1 MAQKERTIK
10 ITLNG
15 REVYGYPGQRLLDLC
30 AECGVEIPA
39 LCYDPHISMYGGCS
53 ICLVEIQG
61 AKALARACA
70 TTINPG
76 MIVKTDTDRVR
87 KTRKLGLELLLS
99 DHVGDCRPP
108 CTLACPARGDV
119 QGYVNLAAQGKF
131 EEALDVLHRN
141 MALPTCIGRICPAPC
156 QEKCRRNLVDDEPVS
171 IREIKRFIGDYCMD
185 KGDLGPV
192 PAIEENGR
200 SVAVVGGG
208 PAGISAAYYLRLK
221 GYAVDLFDKEPFFG
235 GMMRYGIPDYR
246 LPQQILQNEIDWVL
260 DHGIQ
265 AFPNTALGKDIHMEE
280 LREKYDA
287 VILAMGCWKS
297 SPLRAPGEE
306 LPGVVGGIDFLYKV
320 NRHEDVA
327 VGKSVAVVGG
337 GNTAMDACRCAKR
350 LGAEKVTVVYRR
362 TRAEMPAEPIEVEEA
377 MEEGVEFV
385 FLAAPQAVEGSGKV
399 ERMICEKMEL
409 GEPDA
414 SGRRRPVATGET
426 FVLEVD
432 QVIAAIGQQLDPAGL
447 PKEVLDGKR
456 MVSDEH
462 YATPLPGVFVAGDQ
476 KTGPDIAI
484 AAIGTGHWA
493 AESAHHYITKGTP
506 KAPFEYD
513 VVQKD
518 LTAEDF
524 ADKEKTERQ
533 FAHHDAP
540 EVRMQQ
546 AKIFEEYNH
555 GLTHEQTLKDAERC
569 MECGCPDLFECK
581 LRKYAIDY
589 EVNPDRVA
597 GEHLKGVEE
606 VNEYY
611 VRNMDKCILCGRCIR
626 ACNELAG
633 FHAIDFT
640 KRGFAANVDTPY
652 WNGIEA
658 SECTQCGLCVQ
669 LCPVGALLEKRAPR
683 WPHSEVPNVVP
694 TACGQCSVGC
704 QIDLNLDTA
713 KSRIVRITS
722 DLDNPAS
729 VTSGITCAKGRFD
742 FAPLLENRLEAPL
755 VKGAELPWNK
765 ALDSLKDALGKA
777 GKAGIIAGDALSNE
791 EYLALK
797 RFAGDVLE
805 APFAVA
811 GTDAFA
817 PARKAMTEVF
827 GSLET
832 GATYGDLQEAD
843 AVLLVEADLDAKQ
856 PALVSLLRRGMRNK
870 KTRMIFLGG
879 KPGMLERGEAI
890 SLQPR
895 EGSMTDLLKGFA
907 ALTLAAAGKEVPE
920 ELKSYTAAS
929 VAERT
934 GVSRE
939 CLEEAAKAFGGA
951 RKALALLGSL
961 AGACPE
967 KSATLAKLLGQI
979 NQKRLIPL
987 YEGSNLGGAAKAVTA
1002 SVADIVASVKSK
1014 SLKGLVLVNL
1024 DPASVGLT
1032 PADCKALDL
1041 CVVITPKAGE
1051 DYAAYQLPLANWME
1065 RDGTITALS
1074 GEQVEQKRSL
1084 PPRGVSAELC
1094 WILSNLSRRLG
1105 TELPAAWG
1113 AYSAK

>member
-39 LCYDPHISMYGGCS
+39 LCYDPHVSMYGGCS

-76 MIVKTDTDRVR
+76 MVVKTDTDRVH

-108 CTLACPARGDV
+108 CTLACPARGNV
-119 QGYVNLAAQGKF
+119 QAYVNLAAQGKY
-131 EEALDVLHRN
+131 EESLKVLHEN
-141 MALPTCIGRICPAPC
+141 VALPASIGRVCPAPC

-171 IREIKRFIGDYCMD
+171 IREIKRFVADSCMNEN
-185 KGDLGPV
+185 GLGSI

-208 PAGISAAYYLRLK
+208 PAGLAASYYLRLK
-221 GYAVDLFDKEPFFG
+221 GYAVDLFDKEEFFG

-246 LPQQILQNEIDWVL
+246 LPQQILQNEVDWIL
-260 DHGIQ
+260 DHGVK
-265 AFPNTALGKDIHMEE
+265 AYPNTALGMDISLEE

-297 SPLRAPGEE
+297 SPLRAPGED

-320 NRHEDVA
+320 NRHEEVT

-377 MEEGVEFV
+377 MEEGIEFV

-447 PKEVLDGKR
+447 PKEVLDGRR
-456 MVSDEH
+456 MISDAD
-462 YATPLPGVFVAGDQ
+462 YATPLQGVFVAGDQ

-493 AESAHHYITKGTP
+493 AESAHHYIMKGTP

-524 ADKEKTERQ
+524 ADQEKTERQ
-533 FAHHDAP
+533 FARHDAP

-555 GLTHEQTLKDAERC
+555 GLTEEQTLKDAARC

-589 EVNPDRVA
+589 EVNPDRLA
-597 GEHLKGVEE
+597 GEHIKGVQEI
-606 VNEYY
+606 NEYY
-611 VRNMDKCILCGRCIR
+611 VRNLDKCILCGRCIR

-652 WNGIEA
+652 WKGIEA

-669 LCPVGALLEKRAPR
+669 LCPVGALLEKKAPR
-683 WPHSEVPNVVP
+683 WPHSEVPTLVP

-704 QIDLNLDTA
+704 QIDLNLDAA

-722 DLDNPAS
+722 DLDNPVS
-729 VTSGITCAKGRFD
+729 VTQGVTCAKGRFD
-742 FAPLLENRLEAPL
+742 FAHLRENRLEAP
-755 VKGAELPWNK
+755 VAKGEELPWNK
-765 ALDSLKDALGKA
+765 ALDALGEDMKKA
-777 GKAGIIAGDALSNE
+777 GKIGVLAGDALSNE

-797 RFAGDVLE
+797 RFAEEVLE

-811 GTDAFA
+811 GVDAFA
-817 PARKAMTEVF
+817 PARKALTEIL
-827 GSLET
+827 GSSET
-832 GATYGDLQEAD
+832 GSTYGDLQEAN
-843 AVLLVEADLDAKQ
+843 AVLLVDADLDNRQ
-856 PALVSLLRRGMRNK
+856 PALVSLLRRGMRNN
-870 KTRMIFLGG
+870 KTQVILLGG
-879 KPGMLERGEAI
+879 KPGMIERGETI

-895 EGSMTDLLKGFA
+895 KGTEGDLLKGFA
-907 ALTLAAAGKEVPE
+907 ALALAAAGKEVPE
-920 ELKSYTAAS
+920 NLKSYSAAS

-934 GVSRE
+934 GVDAA
-939 CLEEAAKAFGGA
+939 CLEKAAKSFGTA
-951 RKALALLGSL
+951 RKALTLLGAS
-961 AGACPE
+961 AGSCSEASE
-967 KSATLAKLLGQI
+967 ILAKLLGQI

-987 YEGSNLGGAAKAVTA
+987 YEGANLAGAAKAVTS
-1002 SVADIVASVKSK
+1002 SVADMVASVKSK
-1014 SLKGLVLVNL
+1014 ALQGLVLVNL
-1024 DPASVGLT
+1024 DPASLGLT
-1032 PADCKALDL
+1032 PEDCKAMNL
-1041 CVVITPKAGE
+1041 CVAVTSKAGA
-1051 DYAAYQLPLANWME
+1051 DYAAYRLPLANWTE
-1065 RDGTITALS
+1065 RDGTFTALS
-1074 GEQVEQKRSL
+1074 GELLEQKRSMA
-1084 PPRGVSAELC
+1084 PAGVSAELC
-1094 WILSNLSRRLG
+1094 WILANLARRLG
-1105 TELPAAWG
+1105 TELPAPWG